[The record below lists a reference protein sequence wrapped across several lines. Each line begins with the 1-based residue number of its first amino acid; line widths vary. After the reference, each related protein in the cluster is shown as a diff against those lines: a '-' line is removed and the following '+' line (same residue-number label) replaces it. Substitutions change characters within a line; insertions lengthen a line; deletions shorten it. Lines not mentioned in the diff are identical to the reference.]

1 MRLAKGSRKVAYK
14 KITAASIPKRSR
26 LSVSRF
32 EKTEEWRLMR
42 ADIDKGLKPNEA
54 LQVILTEE
62 DKKKYR
68 IKNRRNAARFV
79 KKYVE
84 SRNLPYLVK
93 SFHREGVG
101 DFVVVQ
107 YSPHSPR

>member
-1 MRLAKGSRKVAYK
+1 VAYK
-14 KITAASIPKRSR
+14 KITVASVPKRSR

-62 DKKKYR
+62 DKLKYR
-68 IKNRRNAARFV
+68 IKNRRNVARFV
-79 KKYVE
+79 KKYLT
-84 SRNLPYLVK
+84 SRKLSYMVK

-101 DFVVVQ
+101 DFVIVQ
-107 YSPHSPR
+107 HSPRPART